1 MKKKIYCF
9 DFDGTL
15 TTSDTLLEFIKYAK
29 GTSRFLMVFLMYSP
43 LLVLMKLHLYPN
55 WKAKQQIFA
64 HLFAGM
70 RIEKFDALCRGFA
83 EENQHLL
90 RPKGITLVHE
100 ALIAGAQV
108 FIVSASIDNWVRP
121 FFEIRNLKGVQVLG
135 TQIEVEDGK
144 LTGRFKSNN
153 CYGAEKVRRIQEA
166 LSMTR
171 KIEALSMTQ
180 KIEALPMTQKIE
192 ALPLSRTSDTEEK
205 TIPDRSLYEIEAFGD
220 SRGDKEMLAFADKGH
235 YKPFRE

>member
-29 GTSRFLMVFLMYSP
+29 GRGCFLMVFLMYSP

-70 RIEKFDALCRGFA
+70 HIEKFDALCRGFA
-83 EENQHLL
+83 EESQHLL
-90 RPKGITLVHE
+90 RPKGITLMHE
-100 ALIAGAQV
+100 ALVAGAQV

-121 FFEIRNLKGVQVLG
+121 FFDIRNLKGVQVLG

-153 CYGAEKVRRIQEA
+153 CYGKEKVHRIAEA
-166 LSMTR
+166 LKSF
-171 KIEALSMTQ
+171 E
-180 KIEALPMTQKIE
+180 
-192 ALPLSRTSDTEEK
+192 
-205 TIPDRSLYEIEAFGD
+205 RSEYEIEAFGD

-235 YKPFRE
+235 FKPFRE

>member
-29 GTSRFLMVFLMYSP
+29 GRGRFLMVFLMYSP

-55 WKAKQQIFA
+55 RKAKQQIFA

-83 EENQHLL
+83 EESQHLL
-90 RPKGITLVHE
+90 RPKGITLMHE
-100 ALIAGAQV
+100 ALVAGAQV

-121 FFEIRNLKGVQVLG
+121 FFDIRNLKGVQVLG

-153 CYGAEKVRRIQEA
+153 CYGKEKVHRIAEA
-166 LSMTR
+166 LKSF
-171 KIEALSMTQ
+171 E
-180 KIEALPMTQKIE
+180 
-192 ALPLSRTSDTEEK
+192 
-205 TIPDRSLYEIEAFGD
+205 RSEYEIEAFGD

-235 YKPFRE
+235 FKPFRE

>member
-29 GTSRFLMVFLMYSP
+29 GRGRFLMVFLMYSP

-55 WKAKQQIFA
+55 WKAKQRIFA

-70 RIEKFDALCRGFA
+70 RIEKFEALCRGFA

-100 ALIAGAQV
+100 ALVAGAQV

-121 FFEIRNLKGVQVLG
+121 FFDIRNLKGVQVLG

-144 LTGRFKSNN
+144 LTGNFKSNN
-153 CYGAEKVRRIQEA
+153 CYGKEKVHRIAEV
-166 LSMTR
+166 LKSF
-171 KIEALSMTQ
+171 E
-180 KIEALPMTQKIE
+180 
-192 ALPLSRTSDTEEK
+192 
-205 TIPDRSLYEIEAFGD
+205 RSEYEIEAFGD

-235 YKPFRE
+235 FKPFRES